1 MRTTTPPTNREF
13 FLMTAVLI
21 GISMVFPPIA
31 FLTGLLAVAVIAGWL
46 LYDHRG
52 FLRTVWRIFLVLLL
66 LWSLGA
72 IAIPISTP
80 GVAYGA
86 GWTWAGSIGMFLSL
100 CGLGHSF
107 LKIL

>member
-52 FLRTVWRIFLVLLL
+52 FLSVV
-66 LWSLGA
+66 
-72 IAIPISTP
+72 
-80 GVAYGA
+80 
-86 GWTWAGSIGMFLSL
+86 
-100 CGLGHSF
+100 
-107 LKIL
+107 